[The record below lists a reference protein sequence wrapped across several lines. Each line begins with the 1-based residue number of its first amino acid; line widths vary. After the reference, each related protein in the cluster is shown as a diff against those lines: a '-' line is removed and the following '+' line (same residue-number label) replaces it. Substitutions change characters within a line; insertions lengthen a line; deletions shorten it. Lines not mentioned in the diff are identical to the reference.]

1 MPLRT
6 KCILAPPSEEDGT
19 RISVM
24 SRHTLNDGKTPHPD
38 ITISTY
44 DEWLPG
50 LAPHPRLVGRYYRQE
65 ISFEELAEAYRL
77 VARDSPEVLKLA
89 ERALTETITVMCIED
104 GCGRCNRRILA
115 EECQRL
121 VPLLEVELA

>member
-6 KCILAPPSEEDGT
+6 KSILAPPSEEDGT
-19 RISVM
+19 RISVT
-24 SRHTLNDGKTPHPD
+24 SRHTLNDGKTPHPA
-38 ITISTY
+38 ITTSTY

-77 VARDSPEVLKLA
+77 AVRDSPEVLKLA
-89 ERALTETITVMCIED
+89 ERALTETITVMCIE
-104 GCGRCNRRILA
+104 GESERCHRRILV
-115 EECQRL
+115 EECRRL
-121 VPLLEVELA
+121 VPLLEVHLA